1 MGKNIVDYN
10 LNNNINTE
18 NVLEKLEKKFAK
30 VSELFTSSVN
40 ELRTYVPL
48 DGEENMANSHMN
60 RDRIQVENIQNYE
73 INSKNYNEIVKRNAE
88 SMNNLFDEI
97 GYMINELK
105 NNTVFNTT
113 TDEDLKNNLE
123 QLKNAN
129 NNQAKI
135 VQDKIKSLDELIHRV
150 KTESEIDKQFE
161 NSCCNYCNSFCDES
175 FIGVAV

>member
-1 MGKNIVDYN
+1 MQEDINV
-10 LNNNINTE
+10 NNNINTE

-30 VSELFTSSVN
+30 VSELFTTSVN

-48 DGEENMANSHMN
+48 DGEENMANSQMN

-161 NSCCNYCNSFCDES
+161 NRTENNNPYDYLGLQEF
-175 FIGVAV
+175 

>member
-1 MGKNIVDYN
+1 MQDDIN

-48 DGEENMANSHMN
+48 DGEENMANSQMN

-161 NSCCNYCNSFCDES
+161 NRTENNNNPYDYLGLQEF
-175 FIGVAV
+175 

>member
-1 MGKNIVDYN
+1 MQMQEYINV
-10 LNNNINTE
+10 NNNINTE
-18 NVLEKLEKKFAK
+18 DVLEKLEKKFAK
-30 VSELFTSSVN
+30 VSELFTTSVN

-48 DGEENMANSHMN
+48 DGEENMANSQMN
-60 RDRIQVENIQNYE
+60 RDRIQIENIQNYE

-88 SMNNLFDEI
+88 NMNSLFDEI

-161 NSCCNYCNSFCDES
+161 NRTENNNNQYDYLGLQEF
-175 FIGVAV
+175 

>member
-1 MGKNIVDYN
+1 MQMQEDINVT
-10 LNNNINTE
+10 NNVNTD
-18 NVLEKLEKKFAK
+18 NVLEKLEKKFARM
-30 VSELFTSSVN
+30 SELFTSSVN

-48 DGEENMANSHMN
+48 DGEENMANSQMN
-60 RDRIQVENIQNYE
+60 KDRIMVENIQNYE
-73 INSKNYNEIVKRNAE
+73 TNSKNYDEIVKRNAE
-88 SMNNLFDEI
+88 SMNSLFDEI

-113 TDEDLKNNLE
+113 SDEDLKNNLE

-161 NSCCNYCNSFCDES
+161 NRPENNNTPYDDLGLQEF
-175 FIGVAV
+175 

>member
-1 MGKNIVDYN
+1 MQMQEDINV
-10 LNNNINTE
+10 NNNINTE
-18 NVLEKLEKKFAK
+18 DVLEKLEKKFAK
-30 VSELFTSSVN
+30 VSELFTTSVN

-48 DGEENMANSHMN
+48 DGEENMANSQMN
-60 RDRIQVENIQNYE
+60 RDRIQIENIQNYE

-88 SMNNLFDEI
+88 NMNSLFDEI

-161 NSCCNYCNSFCDES
+161 NRTENNNNQYDYLGLQEF
-175 FIGVAV
+175 

>member
-1 MGKNIVDYN
+1 MQMQEDINV
-10 LNNNINTE
+10 NNNINTE

-30 VSELFTSSVN
+30 VSELFTTSVN

-48 DGEENMANSHMN
+48 DGEENMANSQMN

-161 NSCCNYCNSFCDES
+161 NRTENNNPYDYLGLQEF
-175 FIGVAV
+175 

>member
-1 MGKNIVDYN
+1 MQDDINVN
-10 LNNNINTE
+10 SNINTE
-18 NVLEKLEKKFAK
+18 NVLDKLEKKIAK
-30 VSELFTSSVN
+30 VSELFTTSVN

-48 DGEENMANSHMN
+48 DGEENMANSQMN

-161 NSCCNYCNSFCDES
+161 NRTENNNNPYDDLELQDF
-175 FIGVAV
+175 

>member
-1 MGKNIVDYN
+1 MQMQDDIN

-30 VSELFTSSVN
+30 VSELFTTSVN

-48 DGEENMANSHMN
+48 DGEENMANSQMN

-97 GYMINELK
+97 GYICRID
-105 NNTVFNTT
+105 TIW
-113 TDEDLKNNLE
+113 
-123 QLKNAN
+123 
-129 NNQAKI
+129 I
-135 VQDKIKSLDELIHRV
+135 VAD
-150 KTESEIDKQFE
+150 
-161 NSCCNYCNSFCDES
+161 
-175 FIGVAV
+175 

>member
-1 MGKNIVDYN
+1 MQMQEDINVT
-10 LNNNINTE
+10 NNVNTD
-18 NVLEKLEKKFAK
+18 NVLEKLEKKFARM
-30 VSELFTSSVN
+30 SELFTSSVN

-48 DGEENMANSHMN
+48 DGEENMANSQMN
-60 RDRIQVENIQNYE
+60 KDRIMVENIQNYE
-73 INSKNYNEIVKRNAE
+73 TNSKNYDEIVKRNAE
-88 SMNNLFDEI
+88 SMNSLFDEI

-113 TDEDLKNNLE
+113 SDEDLKNNLE

-161 NSCCNYCNSFCDES
+161 NRPENNNNPYDYLGLQEF
-175 FIGVAV
+175 

>member
-1 MGKNIVDYN
+1 
-10 LNNNINTE
+10 
-18 NVLEKLEKKFAK
+18 
-30 VSELFTSSVN
+30 
-40 ELRTYVPL
+40 
-48 DGEENMANSHMN
+48 
-60 RDRIQVENIQNYE
+60 
-73 INSKNYNEIVKRNAE
+73 
-88 SMNNLFDEI
+88 MNNLFDEI

-161 NSCCNYCNSFCDES
+161 NRTENNNNPYDDLELQDF
-175 FIGVAV
+175 

>member
-1 MGKNIVDYN
+1 MQMQDDINVN
-10 LNNNINTE
+10 SNINTE
-18 NVLEKLEKKFAK
+18 NVLDKLEKKIAK
-30 VSELFTSSVN
+30 VSELFTTSVN

-48 DGEENMANSHMN
+48 DGEENMANSQMN

-161 NSCCNYCNSFCDES
+161 NRTENNNNPYDDLELQDF
-175 FIGVAV
+175 

>member
-1 MGKNIVDYN
+1 MQMQDDIN

-48 DGEENMANSHMN
+48 DGEENMANSQMN

-161 NSCCNYCNSFCDES
+161 NRTENNNNPYDYLGLQEF
-175 FIGVAV
+175 